1 MVNPVAMS
9 ALQLQP
15 VAGTAQAITLDHAFQ
30 PLTVRVTDSSSP
42 PNPILGA
49 SVAFQNTLMRPG
61 SGANSVN
68 SGMPV
73 ILSET
78 QSTVTSDVNGLAGM
92 TPSAQPFNGTL
103 DVEVSA
109 SVGNA
114 LLNYVLQA
122 FPPPVSVA
130 GGSGRTRPVSN
141 LPTPVRGIRQPAD

>member
-1 MVNPVAMS
+1 SVVANPVS

-42 PNPILGA
+42 PNPVLGA
-49 SVAFQNTLMRPG
+49 NVAFQNTVMRPG

-78 QSTVTSDVNGLAGM
+78 QSTVTSDVNGLVSV
-92 TPSAQPFNGTL
+92 TPSAQPFRGTL
-103 DVEVSA
+103 NVDVSA
-109 SVGNA
+109 AVGNA

-122 FPPPVSVA
+122 FPPPVTTA

-141 LPTPVRGIRQPAD
+141 LPISVRGLREPRD